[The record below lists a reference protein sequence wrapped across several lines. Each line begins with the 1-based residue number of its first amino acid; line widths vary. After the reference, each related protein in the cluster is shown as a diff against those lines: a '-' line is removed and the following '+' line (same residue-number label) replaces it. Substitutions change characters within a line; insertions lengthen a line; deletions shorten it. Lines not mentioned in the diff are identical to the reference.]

1 MKKVLIM
8 FVILFSVS
16 ISTAYAHPYT
26 AETIPSLTSNSPTG
40 VTEVIVFFSEPVD
53 IDFSHIKVLDSNGNQ
68 VDNRDTNYYEDEKSL
83 IVTTP
88 PLEDGIYT
96 ASTKVLSKVDGHLV
110 PDAFLFAVGDVVIPD
125 MDIEK
130 PSEIIFLPEA
140 GARFPGLV
148 GQTII
153 LGAVIASLIIWG
165 TQNKQIVRE
174 EIDKIQRF
182 HHGKFMSITG
192 IGLTLVFVSNILMLV
207 IQVIRLETSPLDVI
221 ETYFGNIWLLRMA
234 ITIVL
239 LGLWFGLDRKKL
251 LSKQNQIPILIASLI
266 LISTSSM
273 IGHGAASGIEAAF
286 ALDYIHN
293 LVAAIWIGGI
303 FYFVFILLPALS
315 ELKTDKTR
323 KIKPIVNSKIFNRV
337 CHFLRS
343 CNNNWPDS
351 DVVFGKRRTI
361 NYGISLRTAH
371 HIKDYDCSSNDCIRR
386 IFPVQTAKKWRKEH
400 PLWKNKHTQKIK
412 KIPQN

>member
-16 ISTAYAHPYT
+16 IPTAYAHPFT
-26 AETIPSLTSNSPTG
+26 EQTIPSLTSNSPTG

-53 IDFSHIKVLDSNGNQ
+53 INFSQIKVLDSNGNQ
-68 VDNRDTNYYEDEKSL
+68 VDNRDTEYYEDEKSL

-125 MDIEK
+125 IDIEK

-148 GQTII
+148 GQTIVFGCRNCI
-153 LGAVIASLIIWG
+153 SNNLGNSEQAYH
-165 TQNKQIVRE
+165 KE
-174 EIDKIQRF
+174 EVDKIQRL

-192 IGLTLVFVSNILMLV
+192 IGLTLVFVSNILMLI
-207 IQVIRLETSPLDVI
+207 IQVIRLETSPIDVI
-221 ETYFGNIWLLRMA
+221 ETYFGNIWLLRMT

-239 LGLWFGLDRKKL
+239 LGLWFGLDRKKI

-273 IGHGAASGIEAAF
+273 IGHGAASGAEAAF
-286 ALDYIHN
+286 VLDYIHN

-303 FYFVFILLPALS
+303 FYFVFVLLPALS
-315 ELKTDKTR
+315 ELKHTKQEKLSLLLIPR
-323 KIKPIVNSKIFNRV
+323 FSIAFVIS
-337 CHFLRS
+337 LRS
-343 CNNNWPDS
+343 CNNNGS
-351 DVVFGKRRTI
+351 NLDVVFGKQCTI
-361 NYGISLRTAH
+361 NYRISFWTAY
-371 HIKDYDCSSNDCIRR
+371 HIKDCNCSSNGWIRR
-386 IFPVQTAKKWRKEH
+386 IFPV
-400 PLWKNKHTQKIK
+400 
-412 KIPQN
+412 